1 MHTGIKDDLKKVTHY
16 YCIDKNEMK
25 YFENQVKPDF
35 QNELQ
40 VCGFTPLLMGEYE
53 YTENHEK

>member
-1 MHTGIKDDLKKVTHY
+1 
-16 YCIDKNEMK
+16 MK